1 MVSNDMGRGACVADA
16 LSRTLVRSSLCAQL
30 ASVHGERGCAA
41 EAVACLI
48 GRTLSKD
55 CTAAANPNGASG
67 REWCY
72 VEVSEIVATFAA
84 VDATMWGHGL
94 RGAGGKRRASEVGLL
109 RAQSRL
115 C

>member
-1 MVSNDMGRGACVADA
+1 MIWAGGACVADV

-41 EAVACLI
+41 EALTCLI
-48 GRTLSKD
+48 GRALSKD

-72 VEVSEIVATFAA
+72 VEVGSDVATFEA
-84 VDATMWGHGL
+84 VGTTMWSHGL
-94 RGAGGKRRASEVGLL
+94 RGAGGKRRAPEVELL

-115 C
+115 R

>member
-1 MVSNDMGRGACVADA
+1 MVSTDMGRGSCVADV

-30 ASVHGERGCAA
+30 ASVHGGWGCRA
-41 EAVACLI
+41 EVLACLI
-48 GRTLSKD
+48 GRMLSKD

-72 VEVSEIVATFAA
+72 VEVSEIVATFEA

-94 RGAGGKRRASEVGLL
+94 RGAGGKRRAPEVGLL